1 MVNSSKKHG
10 EKHLLFISATIIFL
24 LFILL
29 YKAFVNNK
37 LIIGLEISVFL
48 TFIIF
53 YLYILFKNSNAFFID
68 IRLSLIL
75 GYLFY
80 NLYTPIIYCFRQSEI
95 LDYGSS
101 DKGWMFNSYD
111 VEKSLFISILF
122 LCGLL
127 LALTLVKN
135 KKTKVNVDNKNLIN
149 NSSNKINFYL
159 WLIIFIIS
167 FTWYIYPYVKIGFQ
181 AMNYDRW
188 NRYAF
193 VFKNLTEQL
202 GIINTAF
209 DFLFNNY
216 LILISLFMIFKNV
229 INNKNKLRR
238 LIFIL
243 ITISYLVFMLFIDLR
258 RREVLIII
266 LMCISY
272 YFFQIIYTLDKDK
285 VRNII
290 KKVTFSLLILLVFFI
305 SYQQYREYFK
315 YGYTQGI
322 SSMVDM
328 KGKQAGEY
336 KESDIYINEF
346 GMVYLTNLSSSKYT
360 PELFCGKSYAEAV
373 IKTIP
378 FISKA
383 SYEWLGYDEDKE
395 IIDVWLSTIYTKWF
409 SNGGGLGYSPASEA
423 YLNFD
428 YLGCFIIGLTIG
440 LFLNLL
446 YKKLYNNKY
455 IVIYSLL
462 FSLAF
467 MFSRTSFLGFTREF
481 FWLIFYYVFYSSI
494 IKLISS
500 SEVKL

>member
-1 MVNSSKKHG
+1 MANNSKNHDIKY
-10 EKHLLFISATIIFL
+10 IIFINSAIMIF

-29 YKAFVNNK
+29 YKAVVNNK

-48 TFIIF
+48 IFIIS

-68 IRLSLIL
+68 IRLSFIL

-80 NLYTPIIYCFRQSEI
+80 NLYTPIVYCFRQSEI

-127 LALTLVKN
+127 LALTFVEN
-135 KKTKVNVDNKNLIN
+135 KKTKIKFDYNKNLIDN
-149 NSSNKINFYL
+149 QSNKINFYL

-167 FTWYIYPYVKIGFQ
+167 FSWYMYPYVKMGFQ
-181 AMNYDRW
+181 VMNYDRW

-193 VFKNLTEQL
+193 LFKKLTEQL

-216 LILISLFMIFKNV
+216 LILISLFMMFQNT

-238 LIFIL
+238 LIFII
-243 ITISYLVFMLFIDLR
+243 ITILYSIFILFIDLR
-258 RREVLIII
+258 RREVLIIT

-272 YFFQIIYTLDKDK
+272 YFFQIIYTLDMQKI
-285 VRNII
+285 RNII
-290 KKVTFSLLILLVFFI
+290 KKVTFSLLILLFFFI
-305 SYQQYREYFK
+305 LYQQYREYFK

-322 SSMVDM
+322 SSIADM
-328 KGKQAGEY
+328 KSKQSGEY

-346 GMVYLTNLSSSKYT
+346 GMVYLTNLSSAKYT

-383 SYEWLGYDEDKE
+383 AYEWLEYDKDKE
-395 IIDVWLSTIYTKWF
+395 TIDVWLSTIYTKWF

-423 YLNFD
+423 FLNFH
-428 YLGCFIIGLTIG
+428 YLGCLIIGLTIG

-455 IVIYSLL
+455 IIIYSLL

-481 FWLIFYYVFYSSI
+481 FWLIFYYVFYGSI

-500 SEVKL
+500 S